1 MSMDG
6 GICPGCGIWYFDINE
21 GDGEICPACADKE
34 AATWPNSGPKD
45 HLGEIFPQRKGV
57 EL

>member
-1 MSMDG
+1 MDG